1 MWGSDL
7 RGSRLSIDGI
17 LKGHK
22 VYVFTGVQSQLTGPL
37 CSKGDKHIT
46 WRPSSHNKRGSVG
59 ASDSDFH
66 HRHGRS
72 GCRRVSVFK
81 TPIL

>member
-7 RGSRLSIDGI
+7 RGSRLSIYGI

-22 VYVFTGVQSQLTGPL
+22 VYVFTGV
-37 CSKGDKHIT
+37 SKTADRAAVLRRGKHIT

-72 GCRRVSVFK
+72 GCRRVSVLK